1 MATPSIPTLGDISK
15 LPLGTIPGVTVKST
29 PSIWETNPILSP
41 FNDFYNTVAARR
53 SALGL
58 SNPGTIENINKEVSK
73 DVFLNNY
80 FFTGLRA
87 DLSKPFSMNPA
98 FQISH
103 SFAIGSPVMPAYGF
117 AAFYATDSTL
127 LQGNIDNDLSLSGR
141 FHYGWAKNST
151 TKASIQIANGQPG
164 MLQLEHD
171 FQGSDYSLNFKT
183 LNPSV
188 LDGAFTGVAVGSF
201 LQAITPK
208 LALGLETVYS
218 AQSIAHP
225 PDAAASFFGRY
236 VSGDWIASAQIQAQG
251 SLIASFYR
259 KVTDKVEAGIEANI
273 ALSNSQPQ
281 SMMGGP
287 PGGPTI
293 EGATTIGAKYEFR
306 QSVFRGQIDSKGKVA
321 CLLEHRVLPVV
332 SVIFAGEI
340 DHAKNAS
347 RLGLGLQFEA
357 GGEELYAQGPPD
369 PSTQAHPPM

>member
-1 MATPSIPTLGDISK
+1 MASPAIPNLGDISK
-15 LPLGTIPGVTVKST
+15 LPLGTIPGITVTPK
-29 PSIWETNPILSP
+29 PSVFETNPILSP
-41 FNDFYNTVAARR
+41 FNDLYNAVATRR

-80 FFTGLRA
+80 FFSGLRA
-87 DLSKPFSMNPA
+87 DLSKPFSMSPA

-103 SFAIGSPVMPAYGF
+103 SFSIGSPVMPAYGF
-117 AAFYATDSTL
+117 AAFYATDTTL

-141 FHYGWAKNST
+141 FHYAWSKNFTS
-151 TKASIQIANGQPG
+151 KANVQIANGQPS

-171 FQGSDYSLNFKT
+171 YLGSDFSINFKS
-183 LNPSV
+183 LNPSI
-188 LDGAFTGVAVGSF
+188 LEGAFTGVAVGSF

-225 PDAAASFFGRY
+225 TDAAVSFFGRY
-236 VSGDWIASAQIQAQG
+236 VSNDWIASCQLQAQG
-251 SLIASFYR
+251 ALIGSFYR
-259 KVTDKVEAGIEANI
+259 KVTDKVEAGIEANLG
-273 ALSNSQPQ
+273 LSNPQ
-281 SMMGGP
+281 QGAVMGGP
-287 PGGPTI
+287 PSAPGI
-293 EGATTIGAKYEFR
+293 EGTTTIGAKYEFR
-306 QSVFRGQIDSKGKVA
+306 QSVFRGQIDSNGKVS

-332 SVIFAGEI
+332 SVSFAGEI

-357 GGEELYAQGPPD
+357 GGEELYQQVPLDPAQA
-369 PSTQAHPPM
+369 QPPM